1 MAVQR
6 IQISK
11 NKKANHSKHQKREVA
26 NLLAGTKEELA
37 RIRVEH
43 IIREDF
49 NIEALEVLE
58 LMCELVFERTPV
70 IAANKVCPEDLL
82 EAVSSI
88 VWASTQVNRLCR

>member
-11 NKKANHSKHQKREVA
+11 NKKSNHSKHQKREVA
-26 NLLAGTKEELA
+26 NLLAAKKEELA

-58 LMCELVFERTPV
+58 LMCELVHERVPV
-70 IAANKVCPEDLL
+70 IAASKSCPVDLQ
-82 EAVSSI
+82 EAVCSI
-88 VWASTQVNRLCR
+88 VWASGQVSR